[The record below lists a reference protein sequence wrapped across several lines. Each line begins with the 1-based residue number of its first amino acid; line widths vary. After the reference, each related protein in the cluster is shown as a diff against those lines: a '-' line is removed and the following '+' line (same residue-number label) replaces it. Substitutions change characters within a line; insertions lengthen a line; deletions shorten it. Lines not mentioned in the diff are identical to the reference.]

1 MTITDRIEHG
11 KPYLKG
17 FIFGLIAAP
26 VIAFSAGW
34 ISTTGARAEAVENAR
49 IETWAGICSD
59 SAARSWAQQSTEPG
73 SLKGWE
79 SRDKRLELVTA
90 AMAGIQVPEP
100 LLKKVAAG
108 CDRTLAAA

>member
-17 FIFGLIAAP
+17 FILGLIAAP

-34 ISTTGARAEAVENAR
+34 VSTTGARAEAVENAR
-49 IETWAGICSD
+49 VETWAGICSA
-59 SAARSWAQQSTEPG
+59 SAEKSWAAQSTAPV

-79 SRDKRLELVTA
+79 SREKRQELVA
-90 AMAGIQVPEP
+90 AALAGIQVPEP
-100 LLKKVAAG
+100 LLKKFAAG

>member
-1 MTITDRIEHG
+1 MTIAERVEHG
-11 KPYLKG
+11 KPYLTG
-17 FIFGLIAAP
+17 FIIGLIAAP

-34 ISTTGARAEAVENAR
+34 VSTTGARAEAVENAR
-49 IETWAGICSD
+49 IDTWAGICSAA
-59 SAARSWAQQSTEPG
+59 AARSWAAESTEPV

-79 SRDKRLELVTA
+79 SREKRQELVA
-90 AMAGIQVPEP
+90 AALGGIDVPEP